1 MLTFSEEVLLL
12 LLDEEEGIFQSV
24 GKNTLKLAM
33 AGAVLM
39 ELAFAGRIDTDLE
52 HVMVINRAPTGNPL
66 LDDVLER
73 IAEREVNNDTK
84 GWIET
89 LAVEKTA
96 SIQEHALASL
106 VEQGI
111 LRRDEKRL
119 FQETIEHL
127 WIFRSPRYFSV
138 DGKSQRNARSRFAD
152 VSATDEIPDPP
163 TIALIGLVDACGIL
177 RSHFTEDAAKI
188 EPRIEQLR
196 RMDLIGREIAS
207 AIMAIDRS
215 VIQPMAH
222 PLAR

>member
-1 MLTFSEEVLLL
+1 M
-12 LLDEEEGIFQSV
+12 
-24 GKNTLKLAM
+24 
-33 AGAVLM
+33 
-39 ELAFAGRIDTDLE
+39 GR
-52 HVMVINRAPTGNPL
+52 RQQ
-66 LDDVLER
+66 DDVLER
-73 IAEREVNNDTK
+73 IAQGEVNNDTR

-106 VEQGI
+106 VKQGI
-111 LRRDEKRL
+111 LRREEKRL

-138 DGKSQRNARSRFAD
+138 DGKSQHNVRTRFAD
-152 VSATDEIPDPP
+152 VLATNEIPDLRD
-163 TIALIGLVDACGIL
+163 IALIGLVDACDIL
-177 RSHFTEDAAKI
+177 RPHFTEEAAKI
-188 EPRIEQLR
+188 APRIEQLR
-196 RMDLIGREIAS
+196 RMDLIGREIAR